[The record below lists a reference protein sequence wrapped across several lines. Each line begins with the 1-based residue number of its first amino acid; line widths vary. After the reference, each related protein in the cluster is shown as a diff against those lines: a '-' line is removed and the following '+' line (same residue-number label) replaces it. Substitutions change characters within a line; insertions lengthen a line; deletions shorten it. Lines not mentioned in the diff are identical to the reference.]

1 MATAPMAILRVEK
14 LKSFGNV
21 AGSLAH
27 TYRTRETPNA
37 DQARAGANEHSHAAV
52 DEARMALH
60 ARVPEK
66 RRKDAV
72 LALEYFIGASPEWFQ
87 LNNAEAQA
95 AYFEGALAWLRERH
109 GADNVVAWS
118 THYDETSPH
127 LVAYVVPLDG
137 EGKLNAKAHTG
148 GRAKLSAMQTDFATR
163 VGRAHRLERGI
174 EGSRAKHQE
183 VKTWYANAGKKAVQA
198 SIKSEHLQ
206 PQVLK
211 KGLVRDT
218 CETPDQVAARITR
231 GVRQVYAS
239 AMAKAAMADQDR
251 RRADEMATTARDLA
265 YRLETAQEAIAELQ
279 RTRDQARA
287 DLGAFRAIYELG
299 LTPDQQAELATLA
312 NRKRTTN
319 RERAEIQRR
328 AQQAAMPEDRAYLA
342 RVDDEFQCSQ
352 RAVDEEEPK
361 PESRENHGLE
371 GP

>member
-1 MATAPMAILRVEK
+1 MAILRVEK

-21 AGSLAH
+21 GGSLAH

-72 LALEYFIGASPEWFQ
+72 LALEYFIGASPEWFR

-95 AYFEGALAWLRERH
+95 AYFEDSLAWLRERH

-148 GRAKLSAMQTDFATR
+148 GRAKLSAMQTDFARR
-163 VGRAHRLERGI
+163 VGRQHRLERGV
-174 EGSRAKHQE
+174 EGSRAQHQE
-183 VKTWYANAGKKAVQA
+183 VKAWYANAGKKTVQPT
-198 SIKSEHLQ
+198 ITSEDME
-206 PQVLK
+206 PQVVK
-211 KGLVRDT
+211 KGLVRT
-218 CETPDQVAARITR
+218 IRETPEEVAARLTKT
-231 GVRQVYAS
+231 VRQAYGPG
-239 AMAKAAMADQDR
+239 MAKAVMAGQDR
-251 RRADEMATTARDLA
+251 RRADEMATTARELA
-265 YRLETAQEAIAELQ
+265 YRLETAQETISEL
-279 RTRDQARA
+279 RKNHDQAQA
-287 DLGAFRAIYELG
+287 DLEAFRAVYELG
-299 LTPDQQAELATLA
+299 LTPDQQSELAALA
-312 NRKRTTN
+312 NRKRATN
-319 RERAEIQRR
+319 RERAEIERR
-328 AQQAAMPEDRAYLA
+328 AQHSVTPEYRAYLA
-342 RVDDEFQCSQ
+342 RVDEEFQYSQ
-352 RAVDEEEPK
+352 REKEKMQSEAHQDHDPD
-361 PESRENHGLE
+361 

>member
-95 AYFEGALAWLRERH
+95 AYFEDALAWLRERH

-183 VKTWYANAGKKAVQA
+183 VKTWYANAGKKTVHPT
-198 SIKSEHLQ
+198 ITSEALQ
-206 PQVLK
+206 PQVVK
-211 KGLVRDT
+211 KGLVRT
-218 CETPDQVAARITR
+218 IRETPEEVAARLTKTF
-231 GVRQVYAS
+231 RQAYAPG
-239 AMAKAAMADQDR
+239 MAKAVMAGQDR

-265 YRLETAQEAIAELQ
+265 YRLETAQETIAELQ
-279 RTRDQARA
+279 RTRDQAQA
-287 DLGAFRAIYELG
+287 DLGAFRAVYELG

-312 NRKRTTN
+312 NRKRATN
-319 RERAEIQRR
+319 RERAEIERR

-352 RAVDEEEPK
+352 RAVDEEEQK
-361 PESRENHGLE
+361 PETREDHGLE